1 MGSIECL
8 QADKSHCTAAT
19 TTTDWYDQGERARAR
34 EREKEID
41 SCNNRSIFFRREKS
55 SGKQSSGKTE
65 RARSNRHFHPRYL
78 TSKMHSTDHFLFC
91 AVMWSSDR
99 CPVVIVWLIAGVQ
112 SCWKIKSTQSVLSLF
127 LSRWLYWSKYVYVF
141 IQILHH
147 GNCTFSHCCH
157 GPATS
162 FAGRW

>member
-1 MGSIECL
+1 MFTSR
-8 QADKSHCTAAT
+8 QKSLYCCYYYYYRLIRSRRA
-19 TTTDWYDQGERARAR
+19 RARAR